1 MSTCLGLYIEDNI
14 IKYAKVTKERD
25 QLKVDAFGVKIYDNL
40 DEAIKQVVDETYSYQ
55 VPIYTNLSQ
64 ENYNFFYI
72 FSLLN
77 KNDIAKAVETEFES
91 YCSEKNY
98 NSNAFESR
106 YALVPSME
114 DKEKLKAIHVSENK
128 IQLGKKTQLLGTYDL
143 KGIVPLS
150 MAISG
155 ITQFGE
161 KEKAIIVN
169 IENKTE
175 ITTIMNQQ
183 IYDITTLDIGS
194 QDILDKINMK
204 ENSYSKAYE
213 ICKETTIYTSEG
225 KNLVGSD
232 EDINYL
238 EDIMPTLYQIV
249 GQVRKIINE
258 SFEKIDKVYITGT
271 AALINNI
278 DLYFGEYLEKIDCEI
293 LKPNFIKISPEINI
307 KDYIE
312 VNSAIALALSGL
324 GEGVNGMNFQKASF
338 SEKLSKFLKLDLSS
352 AKNLKEGK
360 EKTNIK
366 INKDVF
372 KFDFNMPLDRMEK
385 GLLNVAKA
393 VFLLFIIYSTFA
405 YNLNKQIDDKIKQAD
420 ESIQNTNAQIR
431 AVESDKSKITT
442 RTNEYSD
449 KISSLQQ
456 VNQEVANNNKVK
468 KSIPILLNRLIN
480 ITPTG
485 VQITSIQNT
494 TDKHIVIKAQS
505 SDYDQLGYL
514 VSSLRNQNVLTSVLS
529 STGQKSN
536 NIVSIQIEGD
546 LP

>member
-366 INKDVF
+366 INKDAF

-431 AVESDKSKITT
+431 TVESDKSKITT